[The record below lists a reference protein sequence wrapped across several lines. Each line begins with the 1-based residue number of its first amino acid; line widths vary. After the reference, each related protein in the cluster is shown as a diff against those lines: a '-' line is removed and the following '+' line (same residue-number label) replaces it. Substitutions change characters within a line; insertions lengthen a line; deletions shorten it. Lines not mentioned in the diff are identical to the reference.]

1 MPSKA
6 CLLLDVETLLG
17 DGLVS
22 LALLEEELKEGVVVE
37 VGGGGGTTGQLSTDA
52 DLIAAL

>member
-6 CLLLDVETLLG
+6 CLLLNVETLLG
-17 DGLVS
+17 NWLVS
-22 LALLEEELKEGVVVE
+22 LALLEKELEEGVVVE

-52 DLIAAL
+52 DLIASP